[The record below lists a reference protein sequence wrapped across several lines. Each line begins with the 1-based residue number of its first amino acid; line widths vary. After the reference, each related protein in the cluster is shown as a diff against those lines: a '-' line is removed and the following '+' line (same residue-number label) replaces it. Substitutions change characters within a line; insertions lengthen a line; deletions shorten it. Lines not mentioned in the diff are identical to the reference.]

1 MQARGLALGWRAG
14 ETAAIDVRPYFKPTD
29 REHGSE
35 FR

>member
-1 MQARGLALGWRAG
+1 MQARGLARGWRAG
-14 ETAAIDVRPYFKPTD
+14 ETAAIDVGPYFKPTD